1 MLINNNVVSVRVS
14 TDKPFFDT
22 INMRGWV
29 PEFTNLIILGSGLES
44 LQISRTLR
52 QAKYRGLITIMYGE
66 DIEGPYDRNL
76 LFEDLSNVDNPPV
89 RDKTFYEQFQIK
101 IAKNKEKV
109 KYINIDEQIVKT
121 AVGKED
127 PLPY

>member
-1 MLINNNVVSVRVS
+1 MNGAIFSIKEGVTDYSPNLEQLRKHTVLINNNVVSVRVS

-52 QAKYRGLITIMYGE
+52 QAKYRGLITIMFGE

-89 RDKTFYEQFQIK
+89 RDKTFY
-101 IAKNKEKV
+101 
-109 KYINIDEQIVKT
+109 D
-121 AVGKED
+121 
-127 PLPY
+127 